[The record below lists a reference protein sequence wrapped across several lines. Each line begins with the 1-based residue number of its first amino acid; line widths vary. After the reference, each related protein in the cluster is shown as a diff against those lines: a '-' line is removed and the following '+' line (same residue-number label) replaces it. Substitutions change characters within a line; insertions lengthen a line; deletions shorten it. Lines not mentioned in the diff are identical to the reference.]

1 MSGLNR
7 LSKPLEMSPQS
18 VRRNNKFVLVK
29 VSNLWIGVK
38 TQRVNLAIC
47 PIFVPNSGFLR
58 CPNRPLLYSNRCV
71 CRSSHRYFRD
81 LEGYTLGL
89 GDIGPEAKILK
100 YTLAHLDFSGKLNS
114 EPDFFFIFFILALL
128 PLPILFLHFAQ
139 GKNAQNRP
147 AKKQIKSWPKSGPK
161 LRNW

>member
-1 MSGLNR
+1 MLGLNR
-7 LSKPLEMSPQS
+7 LSKPLKMSPQS

-81 LEGYTLGL
+81 LEGCTLGL

-114 EPDFFFIFFILALL
+114 EPEF
-128 PLPILFLHFAQ
+128 FLHFFYFSTLSTADFIF
-139 GKNAQNRP
+139 ALCTRE
-147 AKKQIKSWPKSGPK
+147 ICPK
-161 LRNW
+161 